1 MNDISSVLLAAK
13 RGDRHAFAALVEL
26 LHPRAMR
33 YATHMVG
40 NNEDAEEAVQDT
52 FVRVYDN
59 LSRFRDDAAFDP
71 WFFRILAN
79 RCRTLLSKRRRRFAV
94 IEYGELPANAS
105 TPASSTGEFT
115 AEIQFVLAGLPA
127 EQREAF
133 LLRHVEDMEYEA
145 IAAVTGVGLS
155 AVRMRVKRA
164 CDMLRTQLNA
174 VYLNA

>member
-1 MNDISSVLLAAK
+1 MNEITPALQAAR

-40 NNEDAEEAVQDT
+40 NSEDAEEAVQDT

-59 LSRFRDDAAFDP
+59 LSRFREDAAFDP

-79 RCRTLLSKRRRRFAV
+79 RCRTLLAKRKRRFAV
-94 IEYGELPANAS
+94 IEYGDLPADAA
-105 TPASSTGEFT
+105 TPASTSGEFT
-115 AEIQFVLAGLPA
+115 AEIQFVLGQLPA

-133 LLRHVEDMEYEA
+133 LLRHIEDMDYEA
-145 IAAVTGVGLS
+145 ISAVTGVGLS

-164 CDMLRTQLNA
+164 CDALRTQLNA

>member
-1 MNDISSVLLAAK
+1 MHETDPVVRSAK
-13 RGDRHAFAALVEL
+13 RGDRHAFAALVEQ

-33 YATHMVG
+33 YAQHMVG
-40 NNEDAEEAVQDT
+40 NSEDAEEAVQDT

-79 RCRTLLSKRRRRFAV
+79 RCRTLLAKRKRRYSV
-94 IEYGELPANAS
+94 IEYGDLPLNAS
-105 TPASSTGEFT
+105 TPASTSGEFA
-115 AEIQFVLAGLPA
+115 AEIQFVLAQLPA

-133 LLRHVEDMEYEA
+133 LLRHIEDMDYEA

-164 CDMLRTQLNA
+164 CDAMRTQLNA
-174 VYLNA
+174 VCLDV

>member
-1 MNDISSVLLAAK
+1 MIEITPVLQAAR

-40 NNEDAEEAVQDT
+40 NSEDAEEAVQDT

-59 LSRFRDDAAFDP
+59 LPRFRDDAVFDP

-79 RCRTLLSKRRRRFAV
+79 RCRTLMAKRKRRFAV
-94 IEYGELPANAS
+94 IEYGDLPAHAA
-105 TPASSTGEFT
+105 TPASTSGEFA
-115 AEIQFVLAGLPA
+115 AEVQFVLDQLPA

-133 LLRHVEDMEYEA
+133 LLRHIEDMDYEA
-145 IAAVTGVGLS
+145 ISAITGVGLS

-164 CDMLRTQLNA
+164 CDALRTQLNE
-174 VYLNA
+174 VYLDA

>member
-1 MNDISSVLLAAK
+1 LVEFDPVLQRAK
-13 RGDRHAFAALVEL
+13 RGDRHAFATLVEL

-40 NNEDAEEAVQDT
+40 NTEDAEEAVQDT

-59 LSRFRDDAAFDP
+59 LSRFREDSAFDP

-79 RCRTLLSKRRRRFAV
+79 RCRTLLAKRKRRWAV
-94 IEYGELPANAS
+94 IEYGDLPASAS
-105 TPASSTGEFT
+105 TPASTSSEFA
-115 AEIQFVLAGLPA
+115 AEIQFVLESLPA

-133 LLRHVEDMEYEA
+133 LLRHIEDMDYEA
-145 IAAVTGVGLS
+145 ISAITGVGLS

-164 CDMLRTQLNA
+164 CDALRLQLNA
-174 VYLNA
+174 VYLEA

>member
-1 MNDISSVLLAAK
+1 LTEIDPVLRAAK

-40 NNEDAEEAVQDT
+40 QSEDAEEAVQDT
-52 FVRVYDN
+52 FVRVYDS

-79 RCRTLLSKRRRRFAV
+79 RCRTLLAKRKRRYAI
-94 IEYGELPANAS
+94 IEYGDLPAHAA
-105 TPASSTGEFT
+105 TPVAPSGELA
-115 AEIQFVLAGLPA
+115 AEIQLALDQLPA

-133 LLRHVEDMEYEA
+133 LLRHVEDLDYEA
-145 IAAVTGVGLS
+145 ISAVTGVGLS

-164 CDMLRTQLNA
+164 CDALRTQLNA
-174 VYLNA
+174 VYLDA